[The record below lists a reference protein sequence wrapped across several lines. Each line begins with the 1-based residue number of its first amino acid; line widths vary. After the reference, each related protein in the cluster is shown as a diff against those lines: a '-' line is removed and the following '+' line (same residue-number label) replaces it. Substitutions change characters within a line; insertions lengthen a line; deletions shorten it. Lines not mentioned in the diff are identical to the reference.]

1 MRTITLSLPAFISL
15 SLTHLETN
23 HVGHDRKYVDSHL
36 KPFVCKVEACGNQ
49 NFSSTAC
56 LLRHEREAH
65 GMHGHGE
72 RPHHCFYEGCERRQ
86 PGNGF
91 PRKYNLMDHMKRVHQ
106 YEDKEGLFQTKNVAG
121 RKRKDA
127 PSGAS
132 KQGGQSKKTASQSV
146 RATLDTPAQAA
157 PQQEPLPSALST
169 QYYIPHQWAGRAA
182 RTG

>member
-1 MRTITLSLPAFISL
+1 M
-15 SLTHLETN
+15 
-23 HVGHDRKYVDSHL
+23 DSHL
-36 KPFVCKVEACGNQ
+36 KPFVCKVEACANQ

-72 RPHHCFYEGCERRQ
+72 RPHLCFYTGCERNQ

-106 YEDKEGLFQTKNVAG
+106 YEDKEGLFQTKSVAG

-127 PSGAS
+127 PSGAA
-132 KQGGQSKKTASQSV
+132 KQGTQQKRTASQTT
-146 RATLDTPAQAA
+146 RTKLETPAQAA
-157 PQQEPLPSALST
+157 LHQEPAQYGQVQAAMPA
-169 QYYIPHQWAGRAA
+169 QYYIPSAWNGQPMESHRQETA
-182 RTG
+182 RKG